1 MKPIKYMVKH
11 FCISVAL
18 ALFILLTE
26 IVYSIGVQTGV
37 AEREAQ
43 IDTLTEQITERVL
56 DDLDINNQYRALYKS
71 VHFIAMVHHL

>member
-1 MKPIKYMVKH
+1 MKTIKYMVKH

-37 AEREAQ
+37 AEREAK

-56 DDLDINNQYRALYKS
+56 DDLDINNQYRALYK
-71 VHFIAMVHHL
+71 